1 MNAGFFEPLRLLFI
15 LGIIPAL
22 LLKFYRF
29 RKNEAGLSALFGG
42 RFSEYKTRSIRVTAS
57 FALAWIFLVIA
68 ASGPYWGTK
77 KISVKRDGASVFFV
91 MDISRSMT
99 ATDVAPDRLSYS
111 TAFAMRL
118 SREIPE
124 APCGVILVKGSAVLA
139 LPLTR
144 DRLSLEGIMEALSP
158 SLLTSPGSVLAEGVT
173 LAAKSFPENSS
184 ASRVVVFFTDGEEN
198 ALSLE
203 QAVRATIGRGVT
215 IVFVGIGTKT
225 GGDIVLDPAS
235 ENTELHRTVMRE
247 DEMKRIAAVLGRGVR
262 YVNGL
267 ESGSA
272 KRILD
277 EITGSLSSVTLI
289 QTETP
294 LSRYPIALLL
304 SMLCFMAGL
313 LQGGIAW
320 KEK

>member
-15 LGIIPAL
+15 LALIPVIF
-22 LLKFYRF
+22 LKIYRF
-29 RKNEAGLSALFGG
+29 RKNGAGLSALFGG
-42 RFSEYKTRSIRVTAS
+42 RFSEFKTRSTRVTFS

-77 KISVKRDGASVFFV
+77 KISVKREGSSVFFV

-99 ATDVAPDRLSYS
+99 ATDVSPDRLSYS
-111 TAFAMRL
+111 SAFAMKL
-118 SREIPE
+118 AREIPE
-124 APCGVILVKGSAVLA
+124 APCGVILVKGGAVLA

-144 DRLSLEGIMEALSP
+144 DRLSLAGILDALSP
-158 SLLTSPGSVLAEGVT
+158 SLLTSTGSALAEGVS

-203 QAVRATIGRGVT
+203 QAVRAAIGRGVT
-215 IVFVGIGTKT
+215 IVIVGIGTKT
-225 GGDIVLDPAS
+225 GGDIILDPAS
-235 ENTELHRTVMRE
+235 EDRELHRTVMHE

-267 ESGSA
+267 EVGSA
-272 KRILD
+272 KKILD
-277 EITGSLSSVTLI
+277 EITGSLSSVTLVH
-289 QTETP
+289 TETP
-294 LSRYPIALLL
+294 LSRYPIALVI
-304 SMLCFMAGL
+304 SMLCFIFGL
-313 LQGGIAW
+313 LRGGIEW